1 MEETKSVSK
10 KIMCT
15 MKVLLV
21 SYLFTGVLMVLL
33 AMILCK
39 LGLSE
44 TKVEMGIF
52 VIYILST
59 LFGGYGVG
67 KLVEVQKYLWGMVL
81 GLCYFAMLLLVTLCI
96 NKTLGDVNVVS
107 TMLVCMGCGTVGG
120 MLA

>member
-1 MEETKSVSK
+1 MEGTMSVSE

-44 TKVEMGIF
+44 SKVEIGVM

-67 KLVEVQKYLWGMVL
+67 KFVKEQKYLWGLIL
-81 GLCYFAMLLLVTLCI
+81 GMSYFAMLLLVTLCV
-96 NKTLGDVNVVS
+96 NKTLGDANIVS

-120 MLA
+120 MVA